1 MWQIALL
8 TFTSVASIGPTNL
21 LAIKEGFK
29 HGFSSTFFILFGGVL
44 VDALYAHIAGL
55 GLSTIGNNSAL
66 QVSMLL
72 IGFLV
77 FSYLGILG
85 IKNAVQNNL
94 ALDTQQETKV
104 QKNHPLFI
112 GVIMTLPNPF
122 TILMWATAFSN
133 FHIVYQPFYLT
144 AIILFIGILWSAI
157 EGFIVQFFK
166 RYIKN
171 TAIRVMELL
180 TSFIL
185 LGFAVHFLL
194 KAISFL
200 IPL

>member
-44 VDALYAHIAGL
+44 VDAFYAHIAGL
-55 GLSTIGNNSAL
+55 GLSAIGNNAVL

-77 FSYLGILG
+77 FTYLGILG
-85 IKNAVQNNL
+85 IKNAAQSNPSLNI
-94 ALDTQQETKV
+94 QQETKV
-104 QKNHPLFI
+104 RKNHPLFM

-122 TILMWATAFSN
+122 AILMWATAFSN
-133 FHIVYQPFYLT
+133 FHIIYKPFYLT
-144 AIILFIGILWSAI
+144 FIILSIGILWSII

-166 RYIKN
+166 KYIKN
-171 TAIRVMELL
+171 TAIRAMELL

-194 KAISFL
+194 KAISL
-200 IPL
+200 VPL